1 MFLVLTRLLV
11 SWYHCPQLVVLRI
24 WYRLG
29 GQKMDIEGPNDKVVP
44 PYVPYRTLRNFVDGF
59 RQAIPQRIDPSLMRS
74 IGGTIRR
81 QLMYALRYLQLID
94 ENGIPQ
100 EVLIKWVRAEGP
112 ERQQILRG
120 ILQEG
125 YPFLLGNTADG
136 FDLATATSRQFAEK
150 FQQFSIQRDTLRK
163 ASAFF
168 LHAAADAGITISSY
182 IKKPAR
188 QQSEARRA
196 TRPRNGQRPNR
207 HNSGDAPPQPRPI
220 ETNPKTNQERDHQPL
235 TSRDTLIHTFVMK
248 MPDFNPEWEP
258 EVQNRWFEMLKRLT
272 AMTEATETERD
283 KEGAKGEG

>member
-1 MFLVLTRLLV
+1 
-11 SWYHCPQLVVLRI
+11 
-24 WYRLG
+24 
-29 GQKMDIEGPNDKVVP
+29 MDGEGPNDNAVP

-74 IGGTIRR
+74 TGGTIRR

-100 EVLIKWVRAEGP
+100 EVLVKWVRAEGP

-120 ILQEG
+120 ILQER
-125 YPFLLGNTADG
+125 YPFLLGDAADG
-136 FDLATATSRQFAEK
+136 FDLAMATSRQFVEK

-182 IKKPAR
+182 IKKPVR
-188 QQSEARRA
+188 QQSEARR
-196 TRPRNGQRPNR
+196 TVRPRNGQRPNR
-207 HNSGDAPPQPRPI
+207 PNGGDAPPQPHPL
-220 ETNPKTNQERDHQPL
+220 ETNPKTTQETAQQPL
-235 TSRDTLIHTFVMK
+235 TSRDTLIQTFVMK

-258 EVQNRWFEMLKRLT
+258 EVQNRWFEMLTRLT
-272 AMTEATETERD
+272 AMTEATER
-283 KEGAKGEG
+283 GSGKGEGKGGEKSFF